1 MNPILE
7 GLAKAFELII
17 SLDPEVMSITFLSF
31 QISGLSVLLG
41 TLIGIPLGMFLS
53 FKDFFGKRLI
63 VTINSTFMG
72 LPPVVVGLFVY
83 LLLSRS
89 GPFGPLQLLYTPSA
103 MIIVQLIMAIP
114 IVTGITLSSANGVE
128 KSIKETAISLGASRI
143 RLILVVLRE
152 ARFGIL
158 TAVITSFGAAISEV
172 GGIMIAGGDIRW
184 HTRVLTTAVVLATR
198 KGEYGMAIALGIILL
213 FTAFLVNLFLNRL
226 QQRGVSR

>member
-7 GLAKAFELII
+7 GLVKAFELII

-53 FKDFFGKRLI
+53 FREFLGKRLI

-89 GPFGPLQLLYTPSA
+89 GPFGPLQLLYTPYA

-158 TAVITSFGAAISEV
+158 TAIITSFGAAISEV

>member
-1 MNPILE
+1 MNPIVE
-7 GLAKAFELII
+7 GLVKAFELII

-53 FKDFFGKRLI
+53 FRDFFGKRFI
-63 VTINSTFMG
+63 VTINSTLMG

-83 LLLSRS
+83 LLVSRS
-89 GPFGPLQLLYTPSA
+89 GPFGPLKLLYTPSA
-103 MIIVQLIMAIP
+103 MVIVQLIMAIP

-152 ARFGIL
+152 ARFGII
-158 TAVITSFGAAISEV
+158 TAIITSFGAAISEV
-172 GGIMIAGGDIRW
+172 GGIMIAGGDIRY
-184 HTRVLTTAVVLATR
+184 HTRVLTTAVVLETR
-198 KGEYGMAIALGIILL
+198 MGEYGMAIALGIILL
-213 FTAFLVNLFLNRL
+213 FTAFLVNLFLNRF

>member
-1 MNPILE
+1 MNPIIE
-7 GLAKAFELII
+7 GLEKAFELII

-53 FKDFFGKRLI
+53 FRDFFGKRLV

>member
-1 MNPILE
+1 
-7 GLAKAFELII
+7 
-17 SLDPEVMSITFLSF
+17 
-31 QISGLSVLLG
+31 
-41 TLIGIPLGMFLS
+41 
-53 FKDFFGKRLI
+53 